1 MTLPLSRDLACAG
14 IRVCAI
20 LPGVFDN
27 TKMVEPLSDKVK
39 KILAMMVPFPAR
51 LGAPDDFARLAQN
64 IIENTYINGE
74 NIRLDGAIRMP
85 P

>member
-1 MTLPLSRDLACAG
+1 MTLPLSRDLASAG
-14 IRVCAI
+14 IRVCTI

-39 KILAMMVPFPAR
+39 KILAMMVPFPSR
-51 LGAPDDFARLAQN
+51 LGSPDDFARMAQS
-64 IIENTYINGE
+64 IIENPYINGD